1 MFFLTLLSKIWQRA
15 TGVSIFLKPSQTSH
29 QSPFSP
35 APYYLLM
42 KAECLTIWMAH
53 ADSGALSLTIGPS
66 RCLALCWGNR
76 AAQQHIGGSEE
87 ASDAPG
93 HVPRPPSPHNLA
105 CSVPTQWQTHLRWQ
119 LWWTLSSVL
128 VTNAEIIRSDPR
140 KRLIMMHCYCCSHPR
155 YYIAWSPVT
164 LTFWELRG
172 FWLCKT
178 RWGLFQSPLWWG
190 LTWSFT
196 RQTPRK
202 KIRFMR
208 SHIKVKDTF
217 WNAFRMHG
225 TFWTQCISS
234 TVNASNRHGNPR
246 LIYE

>member
-1 MFFLTLLSKIWQRA
+1 MSISRLFSKISNWPHEF
-15 TGVSIFLKPSQTSH
+15 SIFSKPSQTDISRL
-29 QSPFSP
+29 SPP
-35 APYYLLM
+35 AQYYLLM
-42 KAECLTIWMAH
+42 KAECLTIWTAH
-53 ADSGALSLTIGPS
+53 ADNRAFSLTIGPS

-155 YYIAWSPVT
+155 HYIAWSPVT
-164 LTFWELRG
+164 LTFWDLKGLWICRTQWWLGFAVLRG
-172 FWLCKT
+172 VLPGVL
-178 RWGLFQSPLWWG
+178 R
-190 LTWSFT
+190 
-196 RQTPRK
+196 
-202 KIRFMR
+202 
-208 SHIKVKDTF
+208 
-217 WNAFRMHG
+217 
-225 TFWTQCISS
+225 
-234 TVNASNRHGNPR
+234 GNHHAQK
-246 LIYE
+246 